1 MEFVPE
7 GCEDYEETY
16 QGMGV
21 QIKLVLNWA

>member
-7 GCEDYEETY
+7 GCEDCEETN

-21 QIKLVLNWA
+21 QIKLVLDWA